1 MMSIRYFSSQQRT
14 ITNPGNRLLHTQT
27 IVEVH
32 VARRTVDS
40 RKCEEEK
47 MAGRGRN
54 GDIVTRVM

>member
-1 MMSIRYFSSQQRT
+1 MNIRYFSSQQQA
-14 ITNPGNRLLHTQT
+14 ITNPGSRLLHSQT
-27 IVEVH
+27 IVVEVYL
-32 VARRTVDS
+32 ARTVDS